1 MKNNC
6 CRDFHILSKMK
17 LSYIGGR
24 MKITILF
31 LFVFITGVCAT
42 EAASQVAKV
51 SISAEETDLRVLIDQ
66 IEHQTDYLFIY
77 NKGEVNLNRKISIH
91 AQDEPVANI
100 LDKLF
105 KDTEI
110 VYAMQGRNIMLMK
123 RQIPEE
129 TPVTQQNHKRITGT
143 VSDERG
149 IPLIGVNV
157 SIPGTSNGTIT
168 DEEGRFSL
176 QVSSGDVVQI
186 SYIGYITQS
195 VRIANQSSLSIRLK
209 EDTQAL
215 DEVVVVGFGTQKKI
229 NLSGSVASVN
239 MSELTES
246 RPVTNVSNALA
257 GMAAGIQVTS
267 ASNRPGDDNATILIR
282 GKGTLNSASPLV
294 IIDGME
300 GDMSSV
306 NVQDIENISILKDAS
321 SAAIYGSRAAN
332 GVILI
337 TTKSGK
343 AGSMKV
349 SYNGYVSFQTIR
361 PGVLEPVSN
370 YADYM
375 ELINEGYDNSD
386 QGTIFNPETI
396 AAWRNDNGKNPLLYP
411 NTNWME
417 EAFRTGV
424 GTNHT
429 LSMSGGTDKIQ
440 FYGAFGYFD
449 NPGVLENAG
458 YRKYNARA
466 NINATLTPW
475 LKMGV
480 NLSGFVGKADPGNA
494 GQTATEAGEQ
504 ASLGVFQWG
513 WATTPAMILK
523 HDGKF
528 GGIQNVE
535 DDVSESVN
543 NVLYNLHSTT
553 GDNTTRNAKSRFF
566 ITLEPLK
573 GLSVTG
579 SYSYE
584 FTDQAIKTMPVFND
598 TWNFGTN
605 EIITVGK
612 GQTYISQKA
621 YKRQR
626 NYMDIVARYNRKFI
640 NNRLDMGIMVGAS
653 QEQYRYEWNTVSRKD
668 LISPSLSV
676 IHAATGDISADGNLA
691 AWSMCSYFGRINL
704 GWDDRYLFEFNLR
717 SDGSSRFLADSRW
730 GYFPSG
736 SLAWRINQEEFM
748 KDITWLDNL
757 KIRAS
762 YGALGNNAVG
772 NYAAISSYSFT
783 NYVINNAV
791 STGLAMTNLANAG
804 LTWEKTKVI
813 DIGVDFGV
821 LSNRLYG
828 TFDWFNKKTEGILI
842 DLPAPAVHG
851 SATVPTSNAAQV
863 TNKGIEL
870 TLGWRDRIGDF
881 SYGITGNYTY
891 VTNNVDKFKGEEYN
905 LNGIYMIKE
914 GLPINSFYM
923 YEADRIISTD
933 ADLALV
939 QEMLEK
945 NPKVFDALGSIPE
958 KGDILFKDT
967 DHNGVID
974 PNDRQN
980 VGDPNPKHMFGLN
993 LSAGY
998 KGVDFSIF
1006 MQGVAGV
1013 DGYLNEKYFT
1023 TDVMRG
1029 YQLSKEIADHRWTE
1043 GVTDAK
1049 YPKLTRL
1056 SAINTQP
1063 NTIWLQ
1069 NKNYLKIRNI
1079 QLGYTL
1085 PESVFGKWG
1094 VEKLRIYGSLE
1105 NFFTFTKYKGIDPEL
1120 DNLSY
1125 PTMRQAV
1132 IGVNIEF

>member
-1 MKNNC
+1 MKNNLY
-6 CRDFHILSKMK
+6 RDLHILLKMN
-17 LSYIGGR
+17 LNPIGR
-24 MKITILF
+24 IMKITFLF
-31 LFVFITGVCAT
+31 LFVFITGVFAT
-42 EAASQVAKV
+42 EANSQVAKV
-51 SISAEETDLRVLIDQ
+51 SISAEKMNVRELIDQ
-66 IEHQTDYLFIY
+66 IERQTDYLFIY
-77 NKGEVNLNRKISIH
+77 NKKEVNLNRKVSIH
-91 AQDEPVANI
+91 VKDKPVAEI
-100 LDKLF
+100 LHDLF
-105 KDTEI
+105 KDTGI
-110 VYAMQGRNIMLMK
+110 IYAMQGNNIMLMK
-123 RQIPEE
+123 KQARKDA
-129 TPVTQQNHKRITGT
+129 PVVEQTRKKLTGT
-143 VSDERG
+143 VTDEKG
-149 IPLIGVNV
+149 EFLIGVNV
-157 SIPGTSNGTIT
+157 TVQGTTNGTIT

-176 QVSSGDVVQI
+176 QVSPGETIQV
-186 SYIGYITQS
+186 SYIGYTTQFIK
-195 VRIANQSSLSIRLK
+195 VGNQSSLVIRLK

-215 DEVVVVGFGTQKKI
+215 EEVVVVGFGTQKKI
-229 NLSGSVASVN
+229 NLSGSVSSVN
-239 MSELTES
+239 MEELAES
-246 RPVTNVSNALA
+246 RPVTNVSSALA

-267 ASNRPGDDNATILIR
+267 SNNRPGDDNASILIR

-294 IIDGME
+294 VIDGME

-337 TTKSGK
+337 TTKGGK

-349 SYNGYVSFQTIR
+349 AYNGYVSFQTIR

-375 ELINEGYDNSD
+375 DLINEGYDNSD
-386 QGTIFNPETI
+386 QGTIFSPETI
-396 AAWRNDNGKNPLLYP
+396 AAWRNDNGKNPLMYP

-417 EAFRTGV
+417 EAFQTGV

-458 YRKYNARA
+458 YKKYNART
-466 NINATLTPW
+466 NVNATLTPW
-475 LKMGV
+475 LKMGM

-523 HDGKF
+523 HDGRF

-535 DDVSESVN
+535 DDVSESIN
-543 NVLYNLHSTT
+543 NVLHALNSTT

-605 EIITVGK
+605 QIITEGK

-626 NYMDIVARYNRKFI
+626 NYMDIIARYNRRFI
-640 NNRLDMGIMVGAS
+640 DNRLDMNVMVGAS
-653 QEQYRYEWNTVSRKD
+653 QEQYRYEWNNVSRKD

-676 IHAATGDISADGNLA
+676 IHAATGDISADGNMT
-691 AWSMCSYFGRINL
+691 AWAMRSYFGRINL
-704 GWDDRYLFEFNLR
+704 GWEDKYLFEFNLR

-736 SLAWRINQEEFM
+736 SLAWRINQEDFM
-748 KDITWLDNL
+748 SDIGWLNNL

-772 NYAAISSYSFT
+772 NYAAISSYSFN
-783 NYVINNAV
+783 NYVINNMV
-791 STGLAMTNLANAG
+791 STGLAMTSLANAG
-804 LTWEKTKVI
+804 LTWEKTKVT
-813 DIGVDFGV
+813 DIGLDFGV
-821 LSNRLYG
+821 LNDRLYG

-870 TLGWRDRIGDF
+870 TLGWRERIGDF
-881 SYGITGNYTY
+881 SYGVTGNYTY
-891 VTNNVDKFKGEEYN
+891 VTNNVDKFKGDEYN
-905 LNGIYMIKE
+905 LNGVYMIKE

-933 ADLALV
+933 ADVALV
-939 QEMLEK
+939 QEMLK
-945 NPKVFDALGSIPE
+945 KDPTAFDAIGGAPE

-967 DHNGVID
+967 DNDGVIG
-974 PNDRQN
+974 PKDRKN

-993 LSAGY
+993 LSAAY
-998 KGVDFSIF
+998 KGIDFSVF

-1023 TDVMRG
+1023 SDVMRG
-1029 YQLSKEIADHRWTE
+1029 YQLSKEIVDHRWTE

-1049 YPKLTRL
+1049 YPRLTRL
-1056 SAINTQP
+1056 NAINTQA

-1085 PESVFGKWG
+1085 PKSLL
-1094 VEKLRIYGSLE
+1094 EKLSVARLRVYGSLE